1 MRLIRWTSRQLL
13 EATYLDFDQSKG
25 PIGPQG
31 RPKGQF
37 VETNALITKLLPGS
51 RRQDIIGLRGLRDMV
66 SLNMISDN
74 LFLVR
79 FRGSDL
85 SQSADY
91 WTVISSNGQIC
102 PIPEK
107 AKKHL
112 IWSNFAAGDSR
123 LSRFDTCLVLR
134 GGHERVISFGSD
146 VAYKEK

>member
-1 MRLIRWTSRQLL
+1 ML
-13 EATYLDFDQSKG
+13 
-25 PIGPQG
+25 
-31 RPKGQF
+31 
-37 VETNALITKLLPGS
+37 
-51 RRQDIIGLRGLRDMV
+51 GLRGLRDLV

-85 SQSADY
+85 SQVADY
-91 WTVISSNGQIC
+91 WTVISSHGQVQ

-112 IWSNFAAGDSR
+112 IWSNFSAGDSR
-123 LSRFDTCLVLR
+123 ISRFDTNVVLY

-146 VAYKEK
+146 VAFKEKHITKIQFTRQGEVGWITQYKKDSYEDKLRQKITEQLM

>member
-1 MRLIRWTSRQLL
+1 ML
-13 EATYLDFDQSKG
+13 
-25 PIGPQG
+25 
-31 RPKGQF
+31 
-37 VETNALITKLLPGS
+37 
-51 RRQDIIGLRGLRDMV
+51 GLRGLRDLV

-85 SQSADY
+85 SQVADY
-91 WTVISSNGQIC
+91 WTVISNYGQVV

-112 IWSNFAAGDSR
+112 IWSNFSAGDSR
-123 LSRFDTCLVLR
+123 ISRFDTNVVLY

-146 VAYKEK
+146 VCFKEKS